1 MAELS
6 TSRNKMMEQAKAFA
20 RVMQGLPDTS
30 GDRVEAALSLYRAFA
45 RKGYH
50 ALLIPAGYGGR
61 GLDALSAGMV
71 YETLSYGAPGTLAGP
86 LTTAHCAFMVMSG
99 MQSAVHEKTLKA
111 MAGKLFPAAF
121 CLTEESAGSDIAS
134 IGTTARKQGCSF
146 VISGTKSIVI
156 NHAIA
161 RTFIVFAAMPP
172 ARGRAALNAFVVDA
186 DVPGIIVGE
195 PYDTLGFPGGVMG
208 SVRFED
214 VRVPQECLLGE
225 QGSGY
230 LLFME
235 TLDRG
240 RPLVAASCVGEA
252 QRALDLALE
261 HTRKRSQFGRQ
272 LKDFQAVSFTLAELA
287 TRVHASRLLYQD
299 ALVRIDEGRPFTMG
313 ASMAKFH
320 AAETLSAA
328 ASFGMD
334 MLGSR
339 AVSTKTEMERIFHNA
354 HLMQA
359 IDGTANVQRMVIASQ
374 L

>member
-1 MAELS
+1 VS
-6 TSRNKMMEQAKAFA
+6 
-20 RVMQGLPDTS
+20 
-30 GDRVEAALSLYRAFA
+30 
-45 RKGYH
+45 
-50 ALLIPAGYGGR
+50 
-61 GLDALSAGMV
+61 
-71 YETLSYGAPGTLAGP
+71 
-86 LTTAHCAFMVMSG
+86 
-99 MQSAVHEKTLKA
+99 
-111 MAGKLFPAAF
+111 
-121 CLTEESAGSDIAS
+121 
-134 IGTTARKQGCSF
+134 
-146 VISGTKSIVI
+146 
-156 NHAIA
+156 
-161 RTFIVFAAMPP
+161 
-172 ARGRAALNAFVVDA
+172 LNAFVVNA
-186 DVPGIIVGE
+186 SLPGISVSE
-195 PYDTLGFPGGVMG
+195 PYNTLGFSSGVMG
-208 SVRFED
+208 SVRFEN
-214 VRVPQECLLGE
+214 VRIPEEFMLGE
-225 QGSGY
+225 PGSGY

-252 QRALDLALE
+252 HRALDLAIE
-261 HTRKRSQFGRQ
+261 HSRKRSQFGRQ

-299 ALVRIDEGRPFTMG
+299 ALMRIDEGRPFTMG

-339 AVSTKTEMERIFHNA
+339 TVGTRTEMERIFHNA